1 MHSRPALLLTK
12 RFFTAILQLVKE
24 RGERMAEKTITIRV
38 DEELHK
44 DVKMLI
50 AKRGIKLKEYLLE
63 LIKDDLAKE
72 AAKEKGV

>member
-1 MHSRPALLLTK
+1 
-12 RFFTAILQLVKE
+12 
-24 RGERMAEKTITIRV
+24 MAEKTITIRV

>member
-1 MHSRPALLLTK
+1 MTK
-12 RFFTAILQLVKE
+12 RFFTAILQLVKK

-44 DVKMLI
+44 AVKMLI
-50 AKRGIKLKEYLLE
+50 AKRGIKLKEYLLK

>member
-1 MHSRPALLLTK
+1 
-12 RFFTAILQLVKE
+12 
-24 RGERMAEKTITIRV
+24 MAEKTITIRV

-44 DVKMLI
+44 AVKMLI
-50 AKRGIKLKEYLLE
+50 AKRGLKLKDYILG

>member
-1 MHSRPALLLTK
+1 
-12 RFFTAILQLVKE
+12 
-24 RGERMAEKTITIRV
+24 MAEKTITVRV

-44 DVKMLI
+44 AVKMLI

-63 LIKDDLAKE
+63 LIKNDLAKE